1 MFLKKLLRNKKGA
14 VLIEYGLLIA
24 GIAMV
29 TLAAVS
35 VLGNKTADMVATVA
49 TVLPG
54 VQADDNNAIQSG
66 QLIETTNDGGV
77 IKLDA
82 TAISNNS
89 NTERMAN
96 NLGISGGAL
105 EQLVVDADDVGP

>member
-35 VLGNKTADMVATVA
+35 VLGNKTSDMVSTVA

-54 VQADDNNAIQSG
+54 VQADDNQSIQSG
-66 QLIETTNDGGV
+66 QIVETTLGANGAIAV
-77 IKLDA
+77 DA
-82 TAISNNS
+82 TAIDANS
-89 NTERMAN
+89 NTNRLAD
-96 NLGISGGAL
+96 NLGINGAAL
-105 EQLVVDADDVGP
+105 EQLVVDAN